1 MRVTTRQGPAF
12 DCPRCRV
19 VIVNVIYKSNQ
30 FCSVWFFIYRSSF
43 CVTHSEDNIAKAI
56 MKEVKK
62 TQQATVQEKTS
73 KFYNLI
79 IFLFIVRSLS

>member
-1 MRVTTRQGPAF
+1 MRVPQDKGQ
-12 DCPRCRV
+12 PRCRV
-19 VIVNVIYKSNQ
+19 VTVNVIYKSNQ
-30 FCSVWFFIYRSSF
+30 FCSVWFLIYRSSF

-73 KFYNLI
+73 KFYNFNSFLLI
-79 IFLFIVRSLS
+79 ISATDE